1 MRNNLAFKSVV
12 SALFLAEI
20 SLLWG
25 LMYVA
30 YSEYDPSHIETSGI
44 VMVILAASVGSATL
58 LWALYQTL
66 KWKPS

>member
-1 MRNNLAFKSVV
+1 MRPNLAFKSVV

-30 YSEYDPSHIETSGI
+30 YTEYDPSHIETAGI
-44 VMVILAASVGSATL
+44 VIVVLCASVGSATL
-58 LWALYQTL
+58 LWALSQLL
-66 KWKPS
+66 KWKSS

>member
-1 MRNNLAFKSVV
+1 MDPNLAFKSGVT
-12 SALFLAEI
+12 LFLIAEI

-30 YSEYDPSHIETSGI
+30 FQEYDPSHIETAGI
-44 VMVILAASVGSATL
+44 VIFVTSAAVGSAAL
-58 LWALYQTL
+58 LWALYQIL